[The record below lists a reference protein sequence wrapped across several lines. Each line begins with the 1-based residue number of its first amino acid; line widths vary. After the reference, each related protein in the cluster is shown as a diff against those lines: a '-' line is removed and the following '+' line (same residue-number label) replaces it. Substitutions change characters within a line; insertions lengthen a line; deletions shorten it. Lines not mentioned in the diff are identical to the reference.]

1 VNRILK
7 TSIVGI
13 ALCMCS
19 DVIAED
25 TTVLCY
31 IPDSVM
37 PKAQTWL
44 PGPPDS
50 TSMAFAYD
58 MHCYEWYKTLRNDE
72 ERAIEAIKDSVEVIP
87 EVLKRFEEAFGMELS
102 LEETPEIYTLIEG
115 AMSASNKVCDIPK
128 AHWFRTRPFVFFN
141 EHTLTPLS
149 EARLS
154 QNGSYPSGHTCKG
167 FITAMLLTEINPQ
180 RADKLFERGYQIG
193 ISRLIVGMH
202 WRSDVND
209 ARMIA
214 AEVVA
219 LLHSNTDFL
228 KQMEK
233 AKAEFQ
239 AKKATGISS
248 VSSDVNNANNGNNT
262 KYTLSGM
269 KADNNYKGVLL
280 RTGKNTYKDF

>member
-1 VNRILK
+1 
-7 TSIVGI
+7 
-13 ALCMCS
+13 
-19 DVIAED
+19 
-25 TTVLCY
+25 
-31 IPDSVM
+31 
-37 PKAQTWL
+37 
-44 PGPPDS
+44 
-50 TSMAFAYD
+50 
-58 MHCYEWYKTLRNDE
+58 
-72 ERAIEAIKDSVEVIP
+72 
-87 EVLKRFEEAFGMELS
+87 
-102 LEETPEIYTLIEG
+102 
-115 AMSASNKVCDIPK
+115 
-128 AHWFRTRPFVFFN
+128 
-141 EHTLTPLS
+141 
-149 EARLS
+149 
-154 QNGSYPSGHTCKG
+154 
-167 FITAMLLTEINPQ
+167 MLLTEINPQ

-219 LLHSNTDFL
+219 LLHSNPDFL

-280 RTGKNTYKDF
+280 RTGKTPIKISD